1 MLGASLPRPH
11 ASACGVLLVLALAL
25 ALAGCAAQTNSAVT
39 VTGKTL
45 TIYASLPPGG
55 AGGQAAADVLA
66 AEHLA
71 LQQAGSSVGKFTVH
85 LVTLHGR
92 EISDNARRAIQDSTA
107 IAYLGEIGPGTSQ
120 DSVPITNELGLL
132 QVSPTDTAAYLTQAV
147 PQVSGSP
154 TTFYP
159 SRSTYHETF
168 ARVVPSTVQE
178 AKAITAEMH
187 SLGLSKLYVADDG
200 TSYGATVTN
209 EVRADAAAQSLSV
222 VSSAAGADAVFYGAN
237 TPARASRALDQ
248 AASAAPSAKL
258 FAPSA
263 LYDAAFVSSL
273 SAGAQKN
280 LYVSSPGFT
289 PATLTPSGRQF
300 VSAFRTA
307 YGHAPVPEAIF
318 GYEAMSAVLA
328 VLKQAGIGAG
338 TRSTV
343 VSDFRGLHDRQS
355 VLGTYSISS
364 GDTNLAPFVF
374 GRVHSGALVATA
386 PAG

>member
-1 MLGASLPRPH
+1 MLGASLHRPR
-11 ASACGVLLVLALAL
+11 AVIACGLLLALV
-25 ALAGCAAQTNSAVT
+25 LAGCATRTNSAVT
-39 VTGKTL
+39 VSGGAL

-55 AGGQAAADVLA
+55 AGGQTAADVLA

-71 LQQAGSSVGKFTVH
+71 LQQAGTTVGKFTVR
-85 LVTLHGR
+85 LVTVHGR
-92 EISDNARRAIQDSTA
+92 EISDNARRAVQDKTA
-107 IAYLGEIGPGTSQ
+107 IAYLGEIQPGTSQ

-147 PQVSGSP
+147 PEVSGSP

-168 ARVVPSTVQE
+168 ARMVPSSAQE
-178 AKAITAEMH
+178 ANAITAEMH
-187 SLGLSKLYVADDG
+187 ALGLTKLYVADDG
-200 TSYGATVTN
+200 TPYGATVTA
-209 EVRADAAAQSLSV
+209 EVRAAAAKQGLSL
-222 VSSAAGADAVFYGAN
+222 VSSAASADAVFYGGN
-237 TPARASRALDQ
+237 TTARAARALDQ
-248 AASAAPSAKL
+248 AAAANGTAKL

-263 LYDAAFVSSL
+263 LYDSTFVSGL
-273 SAGAQKN
+273 SAAAQKN

-289 PATLTPSGRQF
+289 PATLTPAGRQF
-300 VSAFRTA
+300 ITAFRSA
-307 YGHAPVPEAIF
+307 YRHAPVPQAIF

-328 VLKQAGIGAG
+328 VLKEAGTGAG

-343 VSDFRGLHDRQS
+343 VTDFGTLHDRQS

-374 GRVHSGALVATA
+374 GRARGGALVATA

>member
-1 MLGASLPRPH
+1 MLGASLPRTH
-11 ASACGVLLVLALAL
+11 AASACGLLIALAL
-25 ALAGCAAQTNSAVT
+25 ALSGCAARSNSAVT

-55 AGGQAAADVLA
+55 AGGQTAADVLA

-71 LQQAGSSVGKFTVH
+71 LQQAGTSVGKFTVR

-92 EISDNARRAIQDSTA
+92 EISDNARRAVQNSTA

-132 QVSPTDTAAYLTQAV
+132 QVSPTDTAAYLTEAV

-159 SRSTYHETF
+159 SRSTYSETF
-168 ARVVPSTVQE
+168 ARVVPSTAQE

-200 TSYGATVTN
+200 TSYGATLSG
-209 EVRADAAAQSLSV
+209 EVRADATKQSMSV
-222 VSSAAGADAVFYGAN
+222 VSSAANADAVFYGGITA
-237 TPARASRALDQ
+237 ARAARALDQ
-248 AASAAPSAKL
+248 AATAAASAKL

-263 LYDAAFVSSL
+263 LYDAAFVSAL

-289 PATLTPSGRQF
+289 AATLTPAGRHF
-300 VSAFRTA
+300 VTAFRSA
-307 YGHAPVPEAIF
+307 YGHAPVPQAIF

-343 VSDFRGLHDRQS
+343 VTDFRTLHDRQS
-355 VLGTYSISS
+355 VLGTYSLSS

-374 GRVHSGALVATA
+374 GRARGGTLVATA

>member
-1 MLGASLPRPH
+1 MLGASLHRPH
-11 ASACGVLLVLALAL
+11 AATVCGLLLTL
-25 ALAGCAAQTNSAVT
+25 ALAGCATQTNSAVT
-39 VTGKTL
+39 VSGKKL

-55 AGGQAAADVLA
+55 AGGQTAADVLA

-71 LQQAGSSVGKFTVH
+71 LQQAGTSVGKFTVK

-92 EISDNARRAIQDSTA
+92 ETTDNARRAIQDSTA

-120 DSVPITNELGLL
+120 ESVPITNELGLL

-147 PQVSGSP
+147 PEVSGSP

-168 ARVVPSTVQE
+168 ARVVPSSAQE
-178 AKAITAEMH
+178 ATAIAAEMH

-200 TSYGATVTN
+200 TSYGATITG
-209 EVRADAAAQSLSV
+209 EVRAAATKQGLSV
-222 VSSAAGADAVFYGAN
+222 ASSPASADAVFYGGN
-237 TPARASRALDQ
+237 TIVRATRALDQ
-248 AASAAPSAKL
+248 AAAASSAAKL

-263 LYDAAFVSSL
+263 LYDDAFVAGL
-273 SAGAQKN
+273 SAAAKKN

-289 PATLTPSGRQF
+289 PATLTAAGRQF
-300 VSAFRTA
+300 VAAFRSA
-307 YGHAPVPEAIF
+307 YRHVPAPQAIF

-343 VSDFRGLHDRQS
+343 VSDFLALHGRQS

-364 GDTNLAPFVF
+364 GGINIAPFIF
-374 GRVHSGALVATA
+374 GRARGSALVAAA

>member
-1 MLGASLPRPH
+1 MLGASLPRRH
-11 ASACGVLLVLALAL
+11 AASACGLLLALAL
-25 ALAGCAAQTNSAVT
+25 VLAGCAAQKNSPVT
-39 VTGKTL
+39 VSGKTL

-55 AGGQAAADVLA
+55 AGGQTAADVLA

-71 LQQAGSSVGKFTVH
+71 LQQAGTSVGKFTVR

-92 EISDNARRAIQDSTA
+92 EISDNARHAVQNSTA

-132 QVSPTDTAAYLTQAV
+132 QVSPTDTAAYLTEAV
-147 PQVSGSP
+147 PEVSGSP

-159 SRSTYHETF
+159 SRSTYNETF
-168 ARVVPSTVQE
+168 ARVVPSTAQE

-187 SLGLSKLYVADDG
+187 ALGLSKLYVADDG
-200 TSYGATVTN
+200 TPYGATVTA
-209 EVRADAAAQSLSV
+209 EVRADAAKQSLSL
-222 VSSAAGADAVFYGAN
+222 VSSMASADAVFYGGN
-237 TPARASRALDQ
+237 TPARAARVLDQ
-248 AASAAPSAKL
+248 AAAANGTAKL

-263 LYDAAFVSSL
+263 LYESAFVAAL

-289 PATLTPSGRQF
+289 PATLTPAGRQF
-300 VSAFRTA
+300 VTAFRSA
-307 YGHAPVPEAIF
+307 YGHAPVPQAIF

-328 VLKQAGIGAG
+328 VLKEAGIGAG

-343 VSDFRGLHDRQS
+343 VSDFRTLHDRQS
-355 VLGTYSISS
+355 VLGTYTISS

-374 GRVHSGALVATA
+374 GRPRGGALVATA
-386 PAG
+386 PS

>member
-11 ASACGVLLVLALAL
+11 GASVCGLLLALAL
-25 ALAGCAAQTNSAVT
+25 ALTGCAAQNNSAVT
-39 VTGKTL
+39 VSGNTL

-55 AGGQAAADVLA
+55 AGGQTAADVLA

-71 LQQAGSSVGKFTVH
+71 FQQAGTSVGKFHVR

-92 EISDNARRAIQDSTA
+92 EISDNARRAVQNSTA

-120 DSVPITNELGLL
+120 DSVPITNELGIL
-132 QVSPTDTAAYLTQAV
+132 QVSPTDTAAYLTEAV
-147 PQVSGSP
+147 PEVSGSP

-168 ARVVPSTVQE
+168 ARVVPSTAEE

-187 SLGLSKLYVADDG
+187 SLGLSKLYVSDDG
-200 TSYGATVTN
+200 TSYGATVTA
-209 EVRADAAAQSLSV
+209 EVRAAAATQSLSL
-222 VSSAAGADAVFYGAN
+222 VSSAASADAIFYGGN
-237 TPARASRALDQ
+237 TTARAARALDQ
-248 AASAAPSAKL
+248 AAAANATAKL

-263 LYDAAFVSSL
+263 LYDNAFVAGL
-273 SAGAQKN
+273 SAGAQKS

-289 PATLTPSGRQF
+289 PATLTPAGRQF
-300 VSAFRTA
+300 VTAFRSA
-307 YGHAPVPEAIF
+307 YGHAPVPQAIF

-328 VLKQAGIGAG
+328 VLKEAGIGAG

-343 VSDFRGLHDRQS
+343 VSDFRTLHGRQS

-374 GRVHSGALVATA
+374 GRPRGGALVATA